1 MLKTRGQQ
9 LVAKFG
15 AACALFLAAVPVA
28 ASAQLAAPAPSAP
41 APTAAAAS
49 SGAPSG
55 VNLEQYVLGVNDEVQ
70 VTIFGVTDQVVKTR
84 IKEDG
89 TITIPYAGSV
99 NAKGKTALRLA
110 QEIQQQLKSGG
121 YLVNPIVNVDVTQFV
136 SNVVTVS
143 GNVGS
148 PGIYPLDRSMTVA
161 MLIARAGGPR
171 ADGADFALMKRN
183 GDASEHRVTFDTLA
197 GDWSGGTALQ
207 AGDSLMV
214 PPKPY
219 YYAYGMVAQPGKYP
233 IDPNMTVRQALARAG
248 GPTLAGTQKKTSIV
262 RGDKTLKKVPLDSL
276 VQPNDT
282 LYVNERT
289 F

>member
-1 MLKTRGQQ
+1 MIGAL
-9 LVAKFG
+9 LV
-15 AACALFLAAVPVA
+15 LLLAIAPMT
-28 ASAQLAAPAPSAP
+28 ASAQLAAPAAP
-41 APTAAAAS
+41 APAAAAS
-49 SGAPSG
+49 AGKPGGA
-55 VNLEQYVLGVNDEVQ
+55 NIDQYVLGVNDEVQ

-89 TITIPYAGSV
+89 TITIPYAGAV
-99 NAKGKTALRLA
+99 NAKGKTALQLA
-110 QEIQQQLKSGG
+110 QEIQTQLKTGQ

-148 PGIYPLDRSMTVA
+148 PGIYPLDRAMTVS

-183 GDASEHRVTFDTLA
+183 GDEAQHQVPFDTLA
-197 GDWSGGTALQ
+197 GEWSGSTVLM

-219 YYAYGMVAQPGKYP
+219 DYAYGMVAQPGKYP

-262 RGDKTLKKVPLDSL
+262 RGNKTLKKVPLDSL